1 MLKKVSRI
9 RSQAVIWGLIF
20 SFLFVFSSFAIASQ
34 DELDDVHKAIK
45 AKGKKWFA
53 GETSVSKMP
62 HKDRIARL
70 GAIIDPFR
78 DDEKAAAVAPP
89 GTYTQETSAPASFDW
104 RNYNGY
110 NYVTPIR
117 DQGNCGSCWAFAT
130 AAAIESQTLI
140 GDNTPG
146 IDLNLAEQILLS
158 CSSAGS
164 CGGGYIS
171 SASNFI
177 RDTGLPL
184 ETCYRYTAA
193 NGSCPSACLN
203 WQDVTH
209 QIVNWHYVATTS
221 PTVDVIKSALN
232 QFGPLVTTFQ
242 VYSDFYYYVG
252 GVYSHTS
259 GTYQGGH
266 AVLIVGYDDIGQYF
280 TVKNSWG
287 TGWGE
292 AGFFK
297 IAYSELT
304 TATNFG
310 DYTIAYEGNQPPPA
324 PVVSSITATAPN
336 GGESWAAGTTQAI
349 RWTYTGTPG
358 TYVKIELFKASTLYM
373 TIAASASIGS
383 GGSGSY
389 SWPIPS
395 GQAPGT
401 DYRVRVTSTSDSQYL
416 DVSNSYFAITA
427 PLPPVTPSIRVSAA
441 NGGESWQA
449 GTTQTIRWMYEGTPG
464 SYVKIEL
471 LKAGVLNSTITSG
484 TTLGASGSGSYNWTI
499 PSGQTPASDY
509 QIQVT
514 STSNSSYN
522 DKSDSAFTIA
532 APPSPAASI
541 RVSYPNG
548 GETLRMGSTPTIRWT
563 YSGDPGASVKIEL
576 MKNGVL
582 YRTISSS
589 VSSGS
594 SGNGSYNWTIPSD
607 LEPSKKY
614 KIRVTS
620 TSNGSAADTSNR
632 YFSIMK

>member
-1 MLKKVSRI
+1 MLKKISRV
-9 RSQAVIWGLIF
+9 RSQAVIWGFIF
-20 SFLFVFSSFAIASQ
+20 SFLFVFSSFSFASP

-70 GAIIDPFR
+70 GVIIDPFR
-78 DDEKAAAVAPP
+78 DEEKAAAVAPP

-130 AAAIESQTLI
+130 SAALESQILI
-140 GDNTPG
+140 GDNAPG

-203 WQDVTH
+203 WQNLTH

-324 PVVSSITATAPN
+324 PVVSSITVTAPN
-336 GGESWAAGTTQAI
+336 GGESWAAGTTQTI
-349 RWTYTGTPG
+349 RWTYAGSPG
-358 TYVKIELFKASTLYM
+358 IYVKIELFKSSILYM
-373 TIAASASIGS
+373 TIAASAAIGS

-395 GQAPGT
+395 GQAPGS
-401 DYRVRVTSTSDSQYL
+401 DYRIRVTSASDSQYIDL
-416 DVSNSYFAITA
+416 SNSYFTIAA
-427 PLPPVTPSIRVSAA
+427 PPAPVTISIRVSSP
-441 NGGESWQA
+441 NGTESWQA
-449 GTTQTIRWMYEGTPG
+449 GLTQTIRWTYEGNPG
-464 SYVKIEL
+464 ASVKIEL
-471 LKAGVLNSTITSG
+471 LKAGVLNSTITSSA
-484 TTLGASGSGSYNWTI
+484 TIGASGSGSYSWAI
-499 PSGQTPASDY
+499 LAGYTPASDY
-509 QIQVT
+509 QIQIT
-514 STSNSSYN
+514 STSNSVYT
-522 DKSDSAFTIA
+522 DKSDSYFTIA
-532 APPSPAASI
+532 APPAPAAGI

-548 GETLRMGSTPTIRWT
+548 GETLRMGSTQTIRWT
-563 YSGDPGASVKIEL
+563 YTGDPGASVRIEL

-589 VSSGS
+589 VPSGS
-594 SGNGSYNWTIPSD
+594 GGNGSYNWTVPTA
-607 LEPSKKY
+607 LESSRKY

-620 TSNGSAADTSNR
+620 TSNGSVTDSSDR
-632 YFSIMK
+632 YFSINK